1 MLKRP
6 ILIDSREK
14 EIDFLVSNNLKNYD
28 DLFAINLNLVNES
41 KIKENINNNNLQKNE
56 LKTKETYNEEKRI
69 ENFNNFT
76 KQVFIE
82 IKKEEKKGKEKPKL
96 LGRKKKVENGN
107 TIQSMHNKFS
117 DDNLRRKCKHIVLDE
132 LMKLI
137 NKKIYDIY
145 NGDIGHGMLI
155 KKLFN
160 LNHRQKANASIKF
173 NQEFLHKKIKDILSD
188 TISNRYT
195 NFPKEH
201 NKNIIE
207 RLINEND
214 NIKRRYF
221 NDLFNLTF
229 LECLNHFIEKERI
242 EELEGMRSYEEILK
256 QLDDD
261 LDYKSCVTYYLMNFE
276 QIINNKKSRKKRK
289 AEINI
294 NYSK

>member
-294 NYSK
+294 